1 MTTRLQSAQAR
12 WQTAKPLA
20 IAFAAGLLIGPFASN
35 YVGWQVTSRTSQAAI
50 SAGIIEQQALFC
62 AARARADVAAP
73 EALGWE
79 ARYDLAKKW
88 STMPGGTEPAAGV
101 ASACA
106 SKLAA

>member
-1 MTTRLQSAQAR
+1 MTSTLMDNWSKY
-12 WQTAKPLA
+12 KPVA
-20 IAFAAGLLIGPFASN
+20 IAFAAGLLVGPFVSN
-35 YVGWQVTSRTSQAAI
+35 YAGWQVTSRTALAEV

-88 STMPGGTEPAAGV
+88 STMPGSTTPAAGV

-106 SKLAA
+106 SKLAV